1 MKQKQTAIAYLIT
14 APEEI
19 NPLLEILWQ
28 IEQQER
34 QGQQLIEPSD
44 IELESLTESVDISRT
59 QTMSMSR
66 SLDIL
71 KRASPIAAPG
81 IIRGF

>member
-1 MKQKQTAIAYLIT
+1 MQTAIAYLID

-44 IELESLTESVDISRT
+44 IELLSLTEAVDISRT

-66 SLDIL
+66 SLDML
-71 KRASPIAAPG
+71 KIASPIAAPG

>member
-1 MKQKQTAIAYLIT
+1 MQTAIAYLIT

-19 NPLLEILWQ
+19 NPMLEILWQ

-44 IELESLTESVDISRT
+44 IELEAMTEAVDISRT

-66 SLDIL
+66 SLEML

>member
-1 MKQKQTAIAYLIT
+1 MQTAIAHLIT

-28 IEQQER
+28 IDQQER

-44 IELESLTESVDISRT
+44 IELESLTEAVNISKA

-66 SLDIL
+66 SLDML